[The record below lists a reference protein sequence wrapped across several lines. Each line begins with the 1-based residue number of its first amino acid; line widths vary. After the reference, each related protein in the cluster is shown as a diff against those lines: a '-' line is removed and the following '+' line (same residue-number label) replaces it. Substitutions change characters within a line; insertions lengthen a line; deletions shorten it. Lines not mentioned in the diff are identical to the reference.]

1 MKNDQEILQF
11 LIKGGL
17 IGGALG
23 ALLSKDKTEGSLLG
37 AIAGAAIFATF
48 RANEEAQKTNVPMY
62 VVEDGYLY
70 QIDKNGTKTQIR
82 KVEKPN
88 IQLKKHFKL
97 T

>member
-23 ALLSKDKTEGSLLG
+23 ALLSKEKAEGTLLG
-37 AIAGAAIFATF
+37 ALAGAAIFATF
-48 RANEEAQKTNVPMY
+48 NANEAAQKTNVPMY

-70 QIDKNGTKTQIR
+70 QIDEIGKKTQIR
-82 KVEKPN
+82 KVEKPK
-88 IQLKKHFKL
+88 IQLEKHFKL